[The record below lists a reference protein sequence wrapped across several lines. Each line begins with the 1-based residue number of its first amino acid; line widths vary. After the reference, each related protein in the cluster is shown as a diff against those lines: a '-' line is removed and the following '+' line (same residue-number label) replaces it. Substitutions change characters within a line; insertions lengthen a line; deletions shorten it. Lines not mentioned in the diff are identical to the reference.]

1 VFSHNALYKST
12 FYLLTYYVSSR
23 NRTVVYYFVHGT
35 MLMMKTHDIC
45 MRLMLTGE
53 DHSPLELGVPGSG
66 DLVTDDLK
74 DDSAKKQDN
83 GDVSRS
89 EESFIV
95 NLHGLPFSATLDDI
109 ADFLEGLHI
118 HYF

>member
-1 VFSHNALYKST
+1 
-12 FYLLTYYVSSR
+12 
-23 NRTVVYYFVHGT
+23 

>member
-1 VFSHNALYKST
+1 
-12 FYLLTYYVSSR
+12 
-23 NRTVVYYFVHGT
+23 
-35 MLMMKTHDIC
+35 
-45 MRLMLTGE
+45 
-53 DHSPLELGVPGSG
+53 
-66 DLVTDDLK
+66 LVTDDLK